1 MEVLVDHVD
10 LEALE
15 APGAFLVGL
24 MTLVV
29 VLEVQVAH
37 SILLVDY

>member
-1 MEVLVDHVD
+1 MDLVD

-15 APGAFLVGL
+15 DLEAFLVDL

-37 SILLVDY
+37 SFLLVDY